1 MKPRS
6 FTPLWRIP
14 RSSRRSTACANVACE
29 NANARWCTAPGS
41 VDVRAGSG
49 TRSSFVKT
57 VISRPSPGSKYRW
70 LSASLSRLGCSK
82 TNGIP
87 STPSQKSIEA
97 CRPAPTIVMWWTP
110 WLCSFRKRTPR
121 LVLDEL
127 RLVLAALQR
136 LPRHEVH
143 AGLDDEDAAQSLADR
158 LGEGGIGPCA
168 GRELDVDRQ
177 RRLLLDPRLLRA
189 HEDVAA
195 HVGGERADHLA
206 HGGREEVDAADDQ
219 HVVRPADAADA
230 RARAAARARRG
241 APHHLVARAEAQQ
254 RRRPVAQM
262 GEHELAGGCVLHRDR
277 RGRPG
282 VDHLGMDEA
291 VRP

>member
-6 FTPLWRIP
+6 LGPLWRIS
-14 RSSRRSTACANVACE
+14 RSSRRSTACANAACE
-29 NANARWCTAPGS
+29 TANARWCTQPGS
-41 VDVRAGSG
+41 VAVRVGSG
-49 TRSSFVKT
+49 VRSSLVKT

-87 STPSQKSIEA
+87 STPSQKSIEV

-121 LVLDEL
+121 LVLEEL

-158 LGEGGIGPCA
+158 LGERGIGPRA
-168 GRELDVDRQ
+168 RRELDVDRQ
-177 RRLLLDPRLLRA
+177 RRILLDPGLPWA
-189 HEDVAA
+189 HEDVPA
-195 HVGGERADHLA
+195 HVG
-206 HGGREEVDAADDQ
+206 RE
-219 HVVRPADAADA
+219 
-230 RARAAARARRG
+230 G
-241 APHHLVARAEAQQ
+241 
-254 RRRPVAQM
+254 
-262 GEHELAGGCVLHRDR
+262 
-277 RGRPG
+277 
-282 VDHLGMDEA
+282 
-291 VRP
+291 